1 MRRARWL
8 FGQGGCVLELPAVLV
23 RPAIGQD
30 LVDRGHL
37 PARNPSPV
45 HRLVHGHRLCRRRPG
60 FRLRRRPVDPPQVV
74 VAGQRFRG
82 GGPVLRHGIR
92 VRRLRPETR
101 RLDAGLVVGDL
112 LRGPLVVWSPY
123 LINQLV
129 PGARLLLAGFS
140 VGPDCGVQVSQHRQ
154 RCRVLL
160 GDPLMRLVGGPDL
173 LGCVLFLDRVV
184 GKPARP
190 AGLDLEDVRP
200 FLLALGGRPEQ
211 HFLARQPRERG
222 FGRTDPPGAGP
233 RPGNGRPGDGALP
246 VNPPWLLFSPSSRP
260 APGRAPE
267 EVVRRRVHVIDGATR
282 AHHQQPSTREG
293 AQRHEP
299 AATPR
304 VLHPPFRVRHRHPRG
319 IPDLL
324 RRPPAEGALGVL
336 RRTWDTGIRR
346 DGVRPGGGRNVGVRR
361 PGAEAALTV
370 LVRVR
375 ATDLDRTEADYSA
388 VVVPRH
394 ALDRYAVGLPPPPV
408 GLLPVNPRLSE
419 VHGRRV
425 RVQNAQQQILRSP
438 VVGEHGVLAL
448 GVRSPPGRELRQRVA
463 RTHRGIQEP
472 DDRLVGAVGV
482 GDATYLPEAG
492 ELPRILRVRQVVDA
506 GPGPPVAVVNHVLH
520 RLVDNRSVHLRRPG
534 ERGRHVPDQ
543 PRLPVGGPETGE
555 LAVAQL
561 ALDPHA
567 AVHAGP
573 GVTALLSRHR
583 QNSPLPQGMEVRL
596 FRRVHGIVRVP
607 VVREH
612 HRPRLTQP
620 LIGHHV
626 PGQGVME
633 LHRHIGGFH
642 PEGAVVVL
650 RTGDTPRN
658 RSVGTR
664 PGPQPAG
671 VPIRPRPSVQRAV
684 KSVQIE
690 TGTDRQTV
698 GRGLGPV
705 TGAEHDLPRGTAS
718 RGAQRRV
725 DIGPQPTQV
734 PRSDPPRGF
743 AHLRA
748 VEPALDGRPAP
759 PVGVRGPH
767 QRTVG
772 VHRTHALPRTVAVL
786 VMEPEQVPDLVR
798 ERPLRGV
805 QAPRKGMCPPG
816 RVVRSDDVVSEVGAA
831 DELQLHVQRIPVGEA
846 QAATVVVGVHA
857 VLGPLRQLVD
867 LSVPCLG
874 QNRVGLRVCHQM
886 DLHHQPGEH
895 LAVVRP
901 TVPLDVVAPDA
912 Q

>member
-1 MRRARWL
+1 
-8 FGQGGCVLELPAVLV
+8 
-23 RPAIGQD
+23 
-30 LVDRGHL
+30 
-37 PARNPSPV
+37 
-45 HRLVHGHRLCRRRPG
+45 
-60 FRLRRRPVDPPQVV
+60 
-74 VAGQRFRG
+74 
-82 GGPVLRHGIR
+82 
-92 VRRLRPETR
+92 
-101 RLDAGLVVGDL
+101 
-112 LRGPLVVWSPY
+112 
-123 LINQLV
+123 
-129 PGARLLLAGFS
+129 
-140 VGPDCGVQVSQHRQ
+140 
-154 RCRVLL
+154 
-160 GDPLMRLVGGPDL
+160 
-173 LGCVLFLDRVV
+173 
-184 GKPARP
+184 
-190 AGLDLEDVRP
+190 
-200 FLLALGGRPEQ
+200 
-211 HFLARQPRERG
+211 
-222 FGRTDPPGAGP
+222 
-233 RPGNGRPGDGALP
+233 
-246 VNPPWLLFSPSSRP
+246 
-260 APGRAPE
+260 
-267 EVVRRRVHVIDGATR
+267 
-282 AHHQQPSTREG
+282 
-293 AQRHEP
+293 
-299 AATPR
+299 
-304 VLHPPFRVRHRHPRG
+304 
-319 IPDLL
+319 
-324 RRPPAEGALGVL
+324 
-336 RRTWDTGIRR
+336 
-346 DGVRPGGGRNVGVRR
+346 
-361 PGAEAALTV
+361 
-370 LVRVR
+370 
-375 ATDLDRTEADYSA
+375 
-388 VVVPRH
+388 
-394 ALDRYAVGLPPPPV
+394 
-408 GLLPVNPRLSE
+408 
-419 VHGRRV
+419 
-425 RVQNAQQQILRSP
+425 
-438 VVGEHGVLAL
+438 
-448 GVRSPPGRELRQRVA
+448 
-463 RTHRGIQEP
+463 
-472 DDRLVGAVGV
+472 
-482 GDATYLPEAG
+482 
-492 ELPRILRVRQVVDA
+492 
-506 GPGPPVAVVNHVLH
+506 
-520 RLVDNRSVHLRRPG
+520 
-534 ERGRHVPDQ
+534 
-543 PRLPVGGPETGE
+543 
-555 LAVAQL
+555 
-561 ALDPHA
+561 
-567 AVHAGP
+567 
-573 GVTALLSRHR
+573 
-583 QNSPLPQGMEVRL
+583 MEVRL

-912 Q
+912 QCGGGSHVPAPRRHRPQDLGARDHVPRDRLHLGDRRLRLVRSGDLGDRRGGLRLRLARSGDLRDRRGDLRLRFVRGGDLRDRLHLGHRRERVVVRHPLHGLRACLRVCLRPIVSQLGYRVRLRLTGVGIGSKRIARTVQFLLRR